1 MKQHVD
7 FEITLDKES
16 SMKQT
21 VSFCTDYMAKPA
33 KETNDNDDDAD
44 AAED

>member
-33 KETNDNDDDAD
+33 KENDADEDAD